1 MNKLYETINYE
12 KLWSPSGDVFA
23 DAGGYALKYLSERYP
38 DKDILELIEYAT
50 DIYVNK
56 WGGKLNSFFLNS
68 TITQPAFKGD
78 KKKTETKNYFL
89 SLLNENYPNIDGVC
103 RILGIKTKLFSAGR
117 NNSILTGSGTFVNF
131 HHHFE
136 DGMML
141 SKEALIRLYFLPLA
155 TEMLTGRLCVVSSS
169 NSVISELFSYDCCER
184 NFANIAQNVSEGVLM
199 NPSKNPSTAIFR
211 FLDKILLKIGY
222 NCTGFIN
229 LYYFTNFGASPD
241 LQVYTL
247 PFEAFDFYR
256 ETQKSENKDTWQ
268 NFVSAY
274 YRKPSDLKK
283 AEFDRESLTFNVLEK
298 KGERVVEESEF
309 KSWTNTIYQNL
320 MNQKSILGFILKW
333 SISNSFNINLVKC
346 YLYNIIKMKKET
358 IDKIMTLADFV
369 VDNTKEADLKKVL
382 TRLNGIKSSSL
393 LRKFLLKIVEQN
405 FHDGNSEPI
414 ITVQDYTEY
423 LFPEDNFW
431 KEIRDVLLIA
441 IYQRLHEK
449 AIKVEDLEIINEF
462 EDDED

>member
-38 DKDILELIEYAT
+38 NKNILELIEYAT

-56 WGGKLNSFFLNS
+56 WKKSIYQFFPNSPLLQNAGNPTKQKDD
-68 TITQPAFKGD
+68 TIR
-78 KKKTETKNYFL
+78 YFV
-89 SLLNENYPNIDGVC
+89 SLLKNEGTVKVDFC
-103 RILGIKTKLFSAGR
+103 RILGFKTELFLARR
-117 NNSILTGSGTFVNF
+117 NNSILTGASSYANF
-131 HHHFE
+131 HHAFE
-136 DGMML
+136 DGMNV
-141 SKEALIRLYFLPLA
+141 SKEAIIRFYFLPFGS
-155 TEMLTGRLCVVSSS
+155 EMLCRKICVIHS
-169 NSVISELFSYDCCER
+169 NNPITTQFYVKECCENNMKSIGQNIDSITN
-184 NFANIAQNVSEGVLM
+184 NF
-199 NPSKNPSTAIFR
+199 SKNVSTAIFR
-211 FLDKILLKIGY
+211 FLDAVLLNIKNNDTEYLSLY
-222 NCTGFIN
+222 N
-229 LYYFTNFGASPD
+229 YTNYNQKPD
-241 LQVYTL
+241 LQIYTL

-256 ETQKSENKDTWQ
+256 ETQRSNNKATWQ
-268 NFVSAY
+268 RFVSAY
-274 YRKPSDLKK
+274 YKKPTEFKK
-283 AEFDRESLTFNVLEK
+283 AEFNTETLTYNVLEK
-298 KGERVVEESEF
+298 KEERVVNESEY
-309 KSWTNTIYQNL
+309 KYWTNTIYQNL
-320 MNQKSILGFILKW
+320 INQKSILPHILKW
-333 SISNSFNINLVKC
+333 SINNSFNINLVKC

-382 TRLNGIKSSSL
+382 TKLNGIKSSSL

-405 FHDGNSEPI
+405 FQNGNSEPI

>member
-38 DKDILELIEYAT
+38 NKNILELIEYAT

-56 WGGKLNSFFLNS
+56 WKKSIYQFFPNSPLLQNAGNPTKQKDD
-68 TITQPAFKGD
+68 TIR
-78 KKKTETKNYFL
+78 YFV
-89 SLLNENYPNIDGVC
+89 SLLKNEGIVKVDFC
-103 RILGIKTKLFSAGR
+103 RILGFKTELFLARR
-117 NNSILTGSGTFVNF
+117 NNSILTGASSYANF
-131 HHHFE
+131 HHAFE
-136 DGMML
+136 DGMNV
-141 SKEALIRLYFLPLA
+141 SKEAIIRFYFLPFGS
-155 TEMLTGRLCVVSSS
+155 EMLCGKICVIHS
-169 NSVISELFSYDCCER
+169 NNPITTQFYVKECCENNMKSIGQNIDSITN
-184 NFANIAQNVSEGVLM
+184 NF
-199 NPSKNPSTAIFR
+199 SKNVSTAIFR
-211 FLDKILLKIGY
+211 FLDAVLLNIKNNNTEYLSLY
-222 NCTGFIN
+222 N
-229 LYYFTNFGASPD
+229 YTNYNQKPD
-241 LQVYTL
+241 LQIYTL

-256 ETQKSENKDTWQ
+256 ETQRSNNKATWQ
-268 NFVSAY
+268 RFVSAY
-274 YRKPSDLKK
+274 YKKPTEFKK
-283 AEFDRESLTFNVLEK
+283 AEFNTETLTFNVLEK
-298 KGERVVEESEF
+298 KEERVVNESEY
-309 KSWTNTIYQNL
+309 KYWTNTIYQNL
-320 MNQKSILGFILKW
+320 INQKSILPLILKW
-333 SISNSFNINLVKC
+333 SINNSFNINLVKC

-382 TRLNGIKSSSL
+382 TKLNGIKSSSL

-405 FHDGNSEPI
+405 FQNGNSEPI

-441 IYQRLHEK
+441 IYQRLHEN
-449 AIKVEDLEIINEF
+449 AVKVEGMEIDNEF

>member
-211 FLDKILLKIGY
+211 FLDKILLKIAVDGFFD
-222 NCTGFIN
+222 GFIK
-229 LYYFTNFGASPD
+229 TPS
-241 LQVYTL
+241 
-247 PFEAFDFYR
+247 
-256 ETQKSENKDTWQ
+256 ET
-268 NFVSAY
+268 FCAIF
-274 YRKPSDLKK
+274 
-283 AEFDRESLTFNVLEK
+283 A
-298 KGERVVEESEF
+298 
-309 KSWTNTIYQNL
+309 
-320 MNQKSILGFILKW
+320 
-333 SISNSFNINLVKC
+333 
-346 YLYNIIKMKKET
+346 
-358 IDKIMTLADFV
+358 
-369 VDNTKEADLKKVL
+369 
-382 TRLNGIKSSSL
+382 
-393 LRKFLLKIVEQN
+393 KFL
-405 FHDGNSEPI
+405 
-414 ITVQDYTEY
+414 
-423 LFPEDNFW
+423 
-431 KEIRDVLLIA
+431 
-441 IYQRLHEK
+441 
-449 AIKVEDLEIINEF
+449 
-462 EDDED
+462 

>member
-38 DKDILELIEYAT
+38 NKNILELIEYAT

-56 WGGKLNSFFLNS
+56 WKKSIYQFFPNSPLLQNAGNPTKQKDD
-68 TITQPAFKGD
+68 TIR
-78 KKKTETKNYFL
+78 YFV
-89 SLLNENYPNIDGVC
+89 SLLKNEGIVKVDFC
-103 RILGIKTKLFSAGR
+103 RILGFKTELFLARR
-117 NNSILTGSGTFVNF
+117 NNSILTGASSYANF
-131 HHHFE
+131 HHAFE
-136 DGMML
+136 DGMNV
-141 SKEALIRLYFLPLA
+141 SKEAIIRFYFLPFGS
-155 TEMLTGRLCVVSSS
+155 EMLCGKICVIHS
-169 NSVISELFSYDCCER
+169 NNPITTQFYVKECCENNMKSIGQNIDSITN
-184 NFANIAQNVSEGVLM
+184 NF
-199 NPSKNPSTAIFR
+199 SKNVSTAIFR
-211 FLDKILLKIGY
+211 FLDAVLLNIKNNDTEYLSLY
-222 NCTGFIN
+222 N
-229 LYYFTNFGASPD
+229 YTNYNQKPD
-241 LQVYTL
+241 LQIYTL

-256 ETQKSENKDTWQ
+256 ETQRSNNKATWQ
-268 NFVSAY
+268 RFVSAY
-274 YRKPSDLKK
+274 YKKPTEFKK
-283 AEFDRESLTFNVLEK
+283 AEFNTETLTFNVLEK
-298 KGERVVEESEF
+298 KEERVVNESEY
-309 KSWTNTIYQNL
+309 KYWTNTIYQNL
-320 MNQKSILGFILKW
+320 INQKSILPLILKW
-333 SISNSFNINLVKC
+333 SINNSFNINLVKC

-382 TRLNGIKSSSL
+382 TKLNGIKSSSL

-405 FHDGNSEPI
+405 FQNGNSEPI

-441 IYQRLHEK
+441 IYQRLHEN
-449 AIKVEDLEIINEF
+449 AVKVEGMEIDNEF

>member
-38 DKDILELIEYAT
+38 NKNILELIEYAT

-56 WGGKLNSFFLNS
+56 WKKSIYQFFPNSPLLQNAGNPTKQKDD
-68 TITQPAFKGD
+68 TIR
-78 KKKTETKNYFL
+78 YFV
-89 SLLNENYPNIDGVC
+89 SLLKNEGTVKVDFC
-103 RILGIKTKLFSAGR
+103 RILGFKTELFLARR
-117 NNSILTGSGTFVNF
+117 NNSILTGASSYANF
-131 HHHFE
+131 HHAFE
-136 DGMML
+136 DGMNV
-141 SKEALIRLYFLPLA
+141 SKEAIIRFYFLPFGS
-155 TEMLTGRLCVVSSS
+155 EMLCRKICVIHS
-169 NSVISELFSYDCCER
+169 NNPITTQFYVKECCENNMKSIGQNIDSITN
-184 NFANIAQNVSEGVLM
+184 NF
-199 NPSKNPSTAIFR
+199 SKNVSTAIFR
-211 FLDKILLKIGY
+211 FLDAVLLNIKNNDTEYLSLY
-222 NCTGFIN
+222 N
-229 LYYFTNFGASPD
+229 YTNYNQKPD
-241 LQVYTL
+241 LQIYTL

-256 ETQKSENKDTWQ
+256 ETQRSNNKATWQ
-268 NFVSAY
+268 RFVSAY
-274 YRKPSDLKK
+274 YKKPTEFKK
-283 AEFDRESLTFNVLEK
+283 AEFNTETLTYNVLEK
-298 KGERVVEESEF
+298 KEERVVNESEY
-309 KSWTNTIYQNL
+309 KYWTNTIYQNL
-320 MNQKSILGFILKW
+320 INQKSILPLILKW
-333 SISNSFNINLVKC
+333 SINNSFNINLVKC

-382 TRLNGIKSSSL
+382 TKLNGIKSSSL

-405 FHDGNSEPI
+405 FQNGNSEPI